1 MDPKLCRKARE
12 ALGWSPW
19 TLARA
24 AGLAERTI
32 LDFESGATTPRPGT
46 LIALRRALGSAASHR
61 EGTAS

>member
-1 MDPKLCRKARE
+1 MMDPKLCRKARE

-32 LDFESGATTPRPGT
+32 LDFEAGTTRPRPGT
-46 LIALRRALGSAASHR
+46 LIALRRALAQATSERANP
-61 EGTAS
+61 